1 MKTGLK
7 YFVFIVI
14 FLLISP
20 LAAFCQYEKLDS
32 VIRMMDKTRDLKEN
46 KIEELKI
53 LSNVSGD
60 DYRSLELLEMIFD
73 EYKHYDYDSAVYYLD
88 RIYQLAES
96 LNYEG
101 IKTHSL
107 IILAQINTENGNYEV
122 AELILEE
129 LDPEEMN
136 DENYKEYNKVR
147 YLLNL
152 YRRNLTG
159 DASLKAGYQNVA
171 QEGIAE
177 YLDNTD
183 KNTTDYYFMLAEKL
197 KNFDNLSDSSVNFY
211 LKAIEKAAPASEL
224 YRNSAY
230 NIAQYYKS
238 KGEKEKYKKWIIKAA
253 TSEAQASMK
262 DRTALKELALFI
274 FKEEPEDI
282 KRATDYMLLT
292 SADAIGF
299 NSSGGI
305 KDVTQNLPD
314 ILPTYLEEI
323 NNKKSDFILAII
335 LLVVLIA
342 ILAYFTMYIKQQKS
356 DLSQKKTSLQ
366 DKQTEIESLKL
377 QLNKSHDKLDTINR
391 ILISNEMRLNEIHLK
406 RENLAKVW
414 MDICEAQVSNI
425 KSYRKNL
432 TSILSGKKEDNL
444 TKNERIS
451 KTLPPLQLN
460 DNDIQNFLKRFD
472 YAFLALYPNFTDEIN
487 KLLKE
492 NCDIQI
498 NDPNSLTTEL
508 RICALVR
515 LGIKDSSEMANLL
528 FASVQTIYNNRTKL
542 RNKAKDREKF
552 EEQIM
557 SIYPS

>member
-14 FLLISP
+14 FLVISP
-20 LAAFCQYEKLDS
+20 LEAFCQYEKLDS

-107 IILAQINTENGNYEV
+107 IMLAQINTENGNYEV

-171 QEGIAE
+171 QEGITE
-177 YLDNTD
+177 FLDNTD
-183 KNTTDYYFMLAEKL
+183 KNTTEYYFMLAEKL
-197 KNFDNLSDSSVNFY
+197 KNFDNLSDSSVNYY
-211 LKAIEKAAPASEL
+211 LKAIEKAALASEV

-356 DLSQKKTSLQ
+356 DLSQKKSSLQ
-366 DKQTEIESLKL
+366 DKDTEIESLKL

-432 TSILSGKKEDNL
+432 TVILSGKKEDNL
-444 TKNERIS
+444 TKKERIPNP
-451 KTLPPLQLN
+451 LPPFQLN

-472 YAFLALYPNFTDEIN
+472 NAFLALYPNFTDEIN